1 MSSWSGDIANED
13 SATEALIL
21 QLIAE
26 DFGISNREDPP
37 DQAVDPED
45 ELSGNEASSSADLD
59 DRPYSRRGSVKSLD
73 EHSIPDQSEHTL
85 GVIGSTITQVQGLSP
100 STTPSHLEHPISI
113 NQTSNF
119 DAGDP
124 NTMPKRNVEA
134 AELPVH
140 SVDDPETFYRHSN
153 SGMPPVNG
161 ALSIRPGRSTNEN
174 LQVNLQAPSTNP
186 NKRPRVAGNS
196 RSSSRQERPRHKD
209 IVNHQATLS
218 DHDSN
223 FAQHHQHI
231 TTRNDHDSDMQL
243 DKPLSQPY
251 PGTQPSADEATT
263 MNGWGGVRSEL
274 EGPQGLGNRH
284 YNDHSETTLSSM
296 QSQNTN
302 VDQPRRAKEWKFRE
316 EHPQPTAK
324 VPHRPADPNR
334 RDPFGSNHKE
344 VFQQRRAQ
352 NAGRPP
358 NHDPFG
364 SNHKYHPTQ
373 QAIRGGMRTGQPRRA
388 NDAIFDEN
396 SGDEAQYFKSQYPSN
411 AISPYDDE
419 WQDQTAEARASRM
432 FSHAR
437 AAVDAGL
444 RIHESTIRHEGKVWT
459 YIQVPWAG
467 KPGWMESYVDDTSYE
482 AFHDPGDYGGRRYR
496 GPTLGQ
502 LEDNRRRK
510 TGEQPV
516 DIFVGEDETL
526 VGNFRAVASCSWSL
540 ARETCLTTTHL
551 PRVENSDSKI
561 YYRTA

>member
-1 MSSWSGDIANED
+1 MSSWNGDIANED

-45 ELSGNEASSSADLD
+45 EPSGNEASSGADLD
-59 DRPYSRRGSVKSLD
+59 NRPNSRRGSVKSLD
-73 EHSIPDQSEHTL
+73 EYSIPDPSEHSL
-85 GVIGSTITQVQGLSP
+85 GVIGPTITQVQGLSP
-100 STTPSHLEHPISI
+100 STTPFHLEHPISI
-113 NQTSNF
+113 DQTSNF
-119 DAGDP
+119 DGGDP

-134 AELPVH
+134 AELPPY
-140 SVDDPETFYRHSN
+140 SVDNVETFDHRAN
-153 SGMPPVNG
+153 SGMPLVNG
-161 ALSIRPGRSTNEN
+161 ALSIRPGRSTNES
-174 LQVNLQAPSTNP
+174 LQVNLQASSTNP
-186 NKRPRVAGNS
+186 NKRPRVAGDS
-196 RSSSRQERPRHKD
+196 RSSSRQERPRRKD
-209 IVNHQATLS
+209 IVNHNQQATLS
-218 DHDSN
+218 GHDSY

-231 TTRNDHDSDMQL
+231 TTQNYHDSDMQL
-243 DKPLSQPY
+243 DKPLSKPY
-251 PGTQPSADEATT
+251 PGTQPSVDEATT
-263 MNGWGGVRSEL
+263 MDNWGDVRSEL
-274 EGPQGLGNRH
+274 AGPQGLGNRH

-296 QSQNTN
+296 QRQNTN
-302 VDQPRRAKEWKFRE
+302 VDQPRRAKEWIFHE
-316 EHPQPTAK
+316 QYPQSTAK

-344 VFQQRRAQ
+344 VFQQRGAQ

-364 SNHKYHPTQ
+364 SNHKYYPTH
-373 QAIRGGMRTGQPRRA
+373 QANRGGMRTGQPRRA
-388 NDAIFDEN
+388 HDAIFDEN

-411 AISPYDDE
+411 AVSPYDDE
-419 WQDQTAEARASRM
+419 WQDRTAEARASRM

-444 RIHESTIRHEGKVWT
+444 RIHQSTIRHEGKVWI

-482 AFHDPGDYGGRRYR
+482 AFFDPGDHGGRRYH

-502 LEDNRRRK
+502 LKDNQRRK

-516 DIFVGEDETL
+516 DIFVGEDESL
-526 VGNFRAVASCSWSL
+526 VGIFRAVASCF
-540 ARETCLTTTHL
+540 
-551 PRVENSDSKI
+551 
-561 YYRTA
+561 